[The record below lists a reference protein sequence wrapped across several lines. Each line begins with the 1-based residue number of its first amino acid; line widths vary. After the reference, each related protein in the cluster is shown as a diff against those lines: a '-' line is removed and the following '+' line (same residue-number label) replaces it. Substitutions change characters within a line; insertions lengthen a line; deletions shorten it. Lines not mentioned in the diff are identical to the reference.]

1 MNTASKIVKLLK
13 LEYLENVDEALILNP
28 KIIGNSTDLEEIYRK
43 TIDASREMETL
54 IKHIIWDV
62 NLIKSSMTF
71 DDFYREPKFG
81 TFLYNMKRIAPDSY
95 RMAKS
100 KMTEKQIRKYLIS
113 LYLDDKKLY
122 FFDLRESEKSVLEIL
137 TEIIN
142 FKKELGL
149 SPASITFDELKDRVT
164 LNDDELK
171 EELNGLV
178 SSGKVTYEKGCKYA
192 PFNNHVLFYLP

>member
-13 LEYLENVDEALILNP
+13 LEYLYEVDEALILNP

-62 NLIKSSMTF
+62 NLIKSSMAF
-71 DDFYREPKFG
+71 EDFYREPKYG
-81 TFLYNMKRIAPDSY
+81 SFLYNMKRIAPDSY

-100 KMTEKQIRKYLIS
+100 KMTEKQIRNYLIS
-113 LYLDDKKLY
+113 LYLDGKKLY
-122 FFDLRESEKSVLEIL
+122 FFDIRESEKSVLEIL
-137 TEIIN
+137 TDIIN

-149 SPASITFDELKDRVT
+149 SPASITFDELKDRVS
-164 LNDDELK
+164 LNENELK

-178 SSGKVTYEKGCKYA
+178 SSGKITYENGCKYA
-192 PFNNHVLFYLP
+192 PFNNHILFYLP